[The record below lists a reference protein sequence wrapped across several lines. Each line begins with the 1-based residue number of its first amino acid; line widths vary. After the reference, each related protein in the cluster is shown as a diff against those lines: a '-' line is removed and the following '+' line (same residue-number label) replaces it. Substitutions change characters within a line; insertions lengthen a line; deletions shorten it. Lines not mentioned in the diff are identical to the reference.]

1 MQDRPLLSVTEII
14 DDSTGIW
21 AGDLC
26 EYSICSGDL
35 EDFLRDYGEKGAKE
49 ICKTLDYLKKAV
61 MEEYLPRS
69 QEQKKESKNK
79 MKIKMSKVQWE
90 KIGRLAGWI
99 KNT

>member
-35 EDFLRDYGEKGAKE
+35 EGFLRNYGEEGAKE

-61 MEEYLPRS
+61 MEEYLPQS
-69 QEQKKESKNK
+69 QKKESNNK

-90 KIGRLAGWI
+90 KIGRMAGWSD
-99 KNT
+99 